1 MMKQMQTLGL
11 SISLILF
18 WQANADSINNLNFAG
33 NVKVSQENYQSINVN
48 GDLDAERI
56 TNSGMSNISGKAQ
69 FRQSKLQDLSI
80 DGKAT
85 LENSQVNGEINIAG
99 ALKVSNSQL
108 SGKLLHCSGN
118 LTSSNSSYTLPLNIN
133 GTLDSTHD
141 NFAQTVNTSGSITLN
156 QGTFHQGISSSGYKL
171 KLSNSQIQGDITD
184 NAKIWILTPQIF
196 LDNTQVNGNIVFT
209 KMTGE
214 LILAN
219 GAKVSGTIK
228 NAKIVRYGS

>member
-1 MMKQMQTLGL
+1 MQILGF
-11 SISLILF
+11 SMSFILF
-18 WQANADSINNLNFAG
+18 WQTNADSINNLNFAG

-80 DGKAT
+80 DGKAI
-85 LENSQVNGEINIAG
+85 LENSQVNGEMNISG
-99 ALKVSNSQL
+99 ALAISNSQI
-108 SGKLLHCSGN
+108 SGKLLHCSGS
-118 LTSSNSSYTLPLNIN
+118 LTSNNSTYALPINIS
-133 GTLDSTHD
+133 GSLDSNRD
-141 NFAQTVNTSGSITLN
+141 SFYQTINTSGSITLN
-156 QGTFHQGISSSGYKL
+156 QATLHQGISSSGYKL
-171 KLSNSQIQGDITD
+171 KLTNSQIKGDITD

-196 LDNTQVNGNIVFT
+196 LDNTQVTGNIVFT
-209 KMTGE
+209 KMMGE

-219 GAKVSGTIK
+219 GAKVTGTVK

>member
-1 MMKQMQTLGL
+1 MKRMQILGF
-11 SISLILF
+11 SMSFILF
-18 WQANADSINNLNFAG
+18 WQTNADSINNLNFAG

-80 DGKAT
+80 DGKAI
-85 LENSQVNGEINIAG
+85 LENSQVNGEMNISG
-99 ALKVSNSQL
+99 ALAISNSQI
-108 SGKLLHCSGN
+108 SGKLLHCSGS
-118 LTSSNSSYTLPLNIN
+118 LTSNNSSYALPINIS
-133 GTLDSTHD
+133 GSLDSNRD
-141 NFAQTVNTSGSITLN
+141 SFYQTINTSGSITLN
-156 QGTFHQGISSSGYKL
+156 QATLHQGISSSGYKL
-171 KLSNSQIQGDITD
+171 KLTNSQIKGDITD

-196 LDNTQVNGNIVFT
+196 LDNTQVTGNIVFT
-209 KMTGE
+209 KMMGE

-219 GAKVSGTIK
+219 GAKVTGTVK

>member
-1 MMKQMQTLGL
+1 MKRTQILGF

-18 WQANADSINNLNFAG
+18 YHTNADSINNLNFAG

-56 TNSGMSNISGKAQ
+56 SNSGMSNISGKAQ

-80 DGKAT
+80 DGKAI
-85 LENSQVNGEINIAG
+85 LENSQVNGEMNISG
-99 ALKVSNSQL
+99 ALAISNSQI
-108 SGKLLHCSGN
+108 SGKLLHCSGS
-118 LTSSNSSYTLPLNIN
+118 LTSNNSSYALPINIS
-133 GTLDSTHD
+133 GSLDSNRD
-141 NFAQTVNTSGSITLN
+141 SFYQTINTSGSITLN
-156 QGTFHQGISSSGYKL
+156 QATLHQGISSSGYKL
-171 KLSNSQIQGDITD
+171 KLTNSQIKGDITD

-196 LDNTQVNGNIVFT
+196 LDNTQVTGNIVFT
-209 KMTGE
+209 KMMGE

-219 GAKVSGTIK
+219 GAKVTGTVK

>member
-1 MMKQMQTLGL
+1 MKRMQILGF
-11 SISLILF
+11 SMSFILF
-18 WQANADSINNLNFAG
+18 WQTNADSINNLNFAG

-80 DGKAT
+80 DGKAI
-85 LENSQVNGEINIAG
+85 LENSQVNGEMNISG
-99 ALKVSNSQL
+99 ALAISNSQI
-108 SGKLLHCSGN
+108 SGKLLHCSGS
-118 LTSSNSSYTLPLNIN
+118 LTSNNSTYALPINIS
-133 GTLDSTHD
+133 GSLDSNRD
-141 NFAQTVNTSGSITLN
+141 SFYQTINTSGSITLN
-156 QGTFHQGISSSGYKL
+156 QSTLHQGISSSGYKL
-171 KLSNSQIQGDITD
+171 KLTNSQVKGDITD

-196 LDNTQVNGNIVFT
+196 LDNTQVTGNIVFT
-209 KMTGE
+209 KMMGE

-219 GAKVSGTIK
+219 GAKVTGTVK

>member
-1 MMKQMQTLGL
+1 MKRMQILGF
-11 SISLILF
+11 SMSFILF
-18 WQANADSINNLNFAG
+18 WQTNADSINNLNFAG

-80 DGKAT
+80 DGKAI
-85 LENSQVNGEINIAG
+85 LENSQVNGEMNISG
-99 ALKVSNSQL
+99 ALAISNSQI
-108 SGKLLHCSGN
+108 SGKLLHCSGS
-118 LTSSNSSYTLPLNIN
+118 LTSNNSTYALPINIS
-133 GTLDSTHD
+133 GSLDSNRD
-141 NFAQTVNTSGSITLN
+141 SFYQTINTSGSITLN
-156 QGTFHQGISSSGYKL
+156 QATLHQGISSSGYKL
-171 KLSNSQIQGDITD
+171 KLTNSQIKGDITD

-196 LDNTQVNGNIVFT
+196 LDNTQVTGNIVFT
-209 KMTGE
+209 KMMGE

-219 GAKVSGTIK
+219 GAKVTGTVK

>member
-1 MMKQMQTLGL
+1 MKRMQILGF
-11 SISLILF
+11 SMSFILF
-18 WQANADSINNLNFAG
+18 WQTNADSINNLNFAG

-80 DGKAT
+80 DGKAI
-85 LENSQVNGEINIAG
+85 LENSQVNGEMNISG
-99 ALKVSNSQL
+99 ALAISNSQI
-108 SGKLLHCSGN
+108 SGKLLHCSGS
-118 LTSSNSSYTLPLNIN
+118 LTSNNSTYALPINIS
-133 GTLDSTHD
+133 GSLDSNRD
-141 NFAQTVNTSGSITLN
+141 SFYQTINTSGSITLN
-156 QGTFHQGISSSGYKL
+156 QATLHQGISSSGYKL
-171 KLSNSQIQGDITD
+171 KLTNSQIKGDITD

-196 LDNTQVNGNIVFT
+196 LDNTQVTGNIVFT
-209 KMTGE
+209 KMMGE

-219 GAKVSGTIK
+219 GAKVTGSVK

>member
-1 MMKQMQTLGL
+1 MKRMQILGF
-11 SISLILF
+11 SMSFILF
-18 WQANADSINNLNFAG
+18 WQTNADSINNLNFAG

-80 DGKAT
+80 DGKAI
-85 LENSQVNGEINIAG
+85 LENSQVNGEMNISG
-99 ALKVSNSQL
+99 ALAISNSQI
-108 SGKLLHCSGN
+108 SGKLLHCSGS
-118 LTSSNSSYTLPLNIN
+118 LTSNNSSYALPINIS
-133 GTLDSTHD
+133 GSLDSNRD
-141 NFAQTVNTSGSITLN
+141 SFYQTINTSGSITLN
-156 QGTFHQGISSSGYKL
+156 QSTLHQGISSSGYKL
-171 KLSNSQIQGDITD
+171 KLTNSQVKGDITD

-196 LDNTQVNGNIVFT
+196 LDNTQVTGNIVFT
-209 KMTGE
+209 KMMGE

-219 GAKVSGTIK
+219 GAKVTGSVK

>member
-1 MMKQMQTLGL
+1 MKKMQIFSYGL
-11 SISLILF
+11 SFILF
-18 WQANADSINNLNFAG
+18 CQANADSINNLNFAG

-80 DGKAT
+80 DGKAI
-85 LENSQVNGEINIAG
+85 LENSQVNGEMNISG
-99 ALKVSNSQL
+99 ALAISNSQIT
-108 SGKLLHCSGN
+108 GKLLHCSGN
-118 LTSSNSSYTLPLNIN
+118 LTSNNSAYALPININ
-133 GTLDSTHD
+133 GSLDSNHD
-141 NFAQTVNTSGSITLN
+141 SFLQAINTSGSITLN
-156 QGTFHQGISSSGYKL
+156 ETTLHQGISSSGYKL
-171 KLSNSQIQGDITD
+171 KLTNSQIKGDITD

-196 LDNTQVNGNIVFT
+196 LDNTQVTGNVVFT
-209 KMTGE
+209 KMVGE

-219 GAKVSGTIK
+219 GAKVTGTVK

>member
-1 MMKQMQTLGL
+1 MKRMQILGF
-11 SISLILF
+11 SMSFILF
-18 WQANADSINNLNFAG
+18 WQTNADSINNLNFAG

-80 DGKAT
+80 DGKAI
-85 LENSQVNGEINIAG
+85 LENSQVNGEMNISG
-99 ALKVSNSQL
+99 ALAISNSQI
-108 SGKLLHCSGN
+108 SGKLLHCSGS
-118 LTSSNSSYTLPLNIN
+118 LTSNNSSYALPINIS
-133 GTLDSTHD
+133 GSLDSNRD
-141 NFAQTVNTSGSITLN
+141 SFYQTINTSGSITLN
-156 QGTFHQGISSSGYKL
+156 QSTLHQGISSSGYKL
-171 KLSNSQIQGDITD
+171 KLTNSQVKGDITD

-196 LDNTQVNGNIVFT
+196 LDNTQVTGNIVFT
-209 KMTGE
+209 KMMGE

-219 GAKVSGTIK
+219 GAKVTGTVK

>member
-1 MMKQMQTLGL
+1 MKRMQILGF
-11 SISLILF
+11 SMSFILF
-18 WQANADSINNLNFAG
+18 WQTNADSINNLNFAG

-80 DGKAT
+80 DGKAI
-85 LENSQVNGEINIAG
+85 LENSQVNGEMNISG
-99 ALKVSNSQL
+99 ALAISNSQI
-108 SGKLLHCSGN
+108 SGKLLHCSGS
-118 LTSSNSSYTLPLNIN
+118 LTSNNSSYALPINIS
-133 GTLDSTHD
+133 GSLDSNSD
-141 NFAQTVNTSGSITLN
+141 SFYQTINTSGSITLN
-156 QGTFHQGISSSGYKL
+156 QAILHQGISSSGYKL
-171 KLSNSQIQGDITD
+171 KLTNSQIKGDITD

-196 LDNTQVNGNIVFT
+196 LDNTQVTGNIVFT
-209 KMTGE
+209 KMMGE

-219 GAKVSGTIK
+219 GAKVTGTVK